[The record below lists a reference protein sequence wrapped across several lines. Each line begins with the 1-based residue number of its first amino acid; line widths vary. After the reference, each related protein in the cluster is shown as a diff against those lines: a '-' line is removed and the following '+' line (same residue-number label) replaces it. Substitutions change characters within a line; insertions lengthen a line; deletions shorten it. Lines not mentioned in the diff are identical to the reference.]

1 MPRSSLA
8 KRGSGLFAEAYSPG
22 RGPAPAPPL
31 PPGFDLRAS
40 PLSGSPPP
48 RLRSDSARKRN
59 ALRRWR
65 VIEANVVKSREE
77 GGAGPSSALEGVVR
91 AAVEA
96 RRKEVRDS
104 HLRRVPVKRERTTE
118 LNTFQLQLQALR
130 AENAEEHYASSDSSE
145 SESEAARSVWMK
157 PPCDAAATHAG
168 DGSRRSGLP
177 PVHGGGGDGS
187 EGHMSLAEVM
197 VDPAAYHYLRLFAEA
212 AFAQESLLF
221 LQSTDEVRSIPAQRS
236 FNSLAKGPHAAAT
249 AHGGAAAAAAA
260 AAAAPDVHGRRY
272 LETRVK
278 QVFRKFVAE
287 GARLQVNLS
296 DGARERIA
304 ARMGGME
311 RPTTADAADAGAGG
325 GGEECCLSTIFD
337 EARHE
342 VFELVEA
349 DAYARF
355 CASPHYAAMIEAL
368 RERDAAKLEE
378 RRQKSSSSRKSKS
391 VRLFGG
397 LHAGAGGG
405 GGTAGAA
412 GAAGSGVMSRLQ
424 RKTPFSK
431 LSTWYSAP
439 VPGAAD
445 ASMGDAAAPDREDP
459 AHDAADLETIPRTTS
474 LGSLTGG
481 LKKAA
486 SMAAR
491 ASRASVSLLQPPKGK
506 SRPLTLSS
514 ADGAAEAEGEAVSD
528 AQAVGDGS
536 GDRRSSFDKVRAS
549 LRRGSDMLMH
559 RGKTPEKPDRA
570 MGILQA
576 CKISI

>member
-1 MPRSSLA
+1 MPRSSLV
-8 KRGSGLFAEAYSPG
+8 KRGSGLFAEAYSPSSV
-22 RGPAPAPPL
+22 PAPAPPL

-59 ALRRWR
+59 ALRHWR

-96 RRKEVRDS
+96 RRKEVRDT
-104 HLRRVPVKRERTTE
+104 HLRRVPVKRERSTE
-118 LNTFQLQLQALR
+118 LNTFTLQLQALR
-130 AENAEEHYASSDSSE
+130 AEAAEEHYASSDSSE
-145 SESEAARSVWMK
+145 SESESARSVWMQ
-157 PPCDAAATHAG
+157 PPCDAAAAHPG
-168 DGSRRSGLP
+168 NGSRRSGRP

-236 FNSLAKGPHAAAT
+236 FNSLAKGPHAT
-249 AHGGAAAAAAA
+249 AHGGAAAAASAA
-260 AAAAPDVHGRRY
+260 HDVHGRRY

-296 DGARERIA
+296 DGVRERIA
-304 ARMGGME
+304 ARMGGMG
-311 RPTTADAADAGAGG
+311 RPTTADAADAGASGG
-325 GGEECCLSTIFD
+325 GDEGCLSTIFD

-355 CASPHYAAMIEAL
+355 CASPHYTAMVEAL
-368 RERDAAKLEE
+368 RERDAAKLQE

-397 LHAGAGGG
+397 SHAGGGGG

-412 GAAGSGVMSRLQ
+412 GAAGSGVMSMLQ

-445 ASMGDAAAPDREDP
+445 ASMGDAAAPGREDP
-459 AHDAADLETIPRTTS
+459 AHDAADLETVPRTTS

-491 ASRASVSLLQPPKGK
+491 ASRASVSLLQSPNGK
-506 SRPLTLSS
+506 SRSVTLSS
-514 ADGAAEAEGEAVSD
+514 AGGAVEAEGEAVSD

-536 GDRRSSFDKVRAS
+536 GDRIGPRRSSFEMVRAS
-549 LRRGSDMLMH
+549 LRRGSDMLMQ
-559 RGKTPEKPDRA
+559 RGKTPDKPDRA
-570 MGILQA
+570 MDLLQA